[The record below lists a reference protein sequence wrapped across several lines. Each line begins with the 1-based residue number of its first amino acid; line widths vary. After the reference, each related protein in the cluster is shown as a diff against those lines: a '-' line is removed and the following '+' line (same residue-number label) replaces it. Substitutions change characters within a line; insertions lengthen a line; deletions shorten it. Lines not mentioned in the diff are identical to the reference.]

1 MRTLLVTTLAILTL
15 ATAALCGAADPAPTP
30 QLRAAVVDAAA
41 KALAE
46 EYIFPDKAAEM
57 GRVLRR
63 KLEGGGYDASTT
75 LADLLRMLRA
85 DLLAVSNDRHIAL
98 WETSEAEKQQQ
109 EADDAEEMRSTNHGF
124 RRVEVL
130 PGNVGYLDI
139 RIFDEPRRAA
149 AKADAAMALLA
160 DVDAL
165 IVDVRFNGGGDGYT
179 VTHLLSYLYADNP
192 VHHLDARYRDRV
204 DQFWTAAHVPG
215 RGLSGVPLY
224 VLTSNGTFS
233 AAEDFAYGLQTR
245 KRATIV
251 GETTRGGAHPV
262 TFRLLKE
269 LGVEMMIPNAE
280 SISPITGGN
289 WEGTGVVP
297 DVPVPEVK
305 AFVTA
310 YVAAVS
316 ALLEKAHDEGK
327 RRALE
332 RALQR
337 ARADLAPPRLTG
349 DDLAQLAG
357 TYGTTRIVLDDGR
370 LYVVRDERSRYRL
383 IPLTRDLFRVESGF
397 AELEFARD
405 AAGRPTALAR
415 IAPDG
420 TRSTSPRAQPE

>member
-1 MRTLLVTTLAILTL
+1 MRALLVTTLTVLTL
-15 ATAALCGAADPAPTP
+15 ETSALCRASEPAPSP
-30 QLRAAVVDAAA
+30 QLRTAVVDAAA
-41 KALAE
+41 RALME
-46 EYIFPDKAAEM
+46 EYIFPEKAAEM
-57 GRVLRR
+57 DRLLRR
-63 KLEGGGYDASTT
+63 KLAAGDYDACAT
-75 LADLLRMLRA
+75 LADLLRTLRA
-85 DLLAVSNDRHIAL
+85 DLVSVSNDRHIAL
-98 WETSEAEKQQQ
+98 WEMSEADKQAQ

-124 RRVEVL
+124 RRMEVL
-130 PGNVGYLDI
+130 PGNVGYLDL

-149 AKADAAMALLA
+149 ARADAAMALLA

-165 IVDVRFNGGGDGYT
+165 IVDLRFNGGGDGYA
-179 VTHLLSYLYADNP
+179 VTHLLSYLYPGNP
-192 VHHLDARYRDRV
+192 VHHLDARYRDHV
-204 DQFWTAAHVPG
+204 DQYWTESFVPG
-215 RGLSGVPLY
+215 RGLSAVPLW

-233 AAEDFAYGLQTR
+233 AAEDFAYGMQTR

-262 TFRLLKE
+262 TYRFFKD

-280 SISPITGGN
+280 SISPLTGGN

-337 ARADLAPPRLTG
+337 ARADLAPPRLGPG
-349 DDLAQLAG
+349 DLEKLAG

-370 LYVVRDERSRYRL
+370 LYMVRDERSRYRL

-397 AELEFARD
+397 AEFEFTRD
-405 AAGRPTALAR
+405 AAGRPTALVR

-420 TRSTSPRAQPE
+420 SRSTSPRAQPQ

>member
-1 MRTLLVTTLAILTL
+1 MRTLLATTFTVLSL
-15 ATAALCGAADPAPTP
+15 ATAALCVAAEPAPPP

-41 KALAE
+41 RALAE

-57 GRVLRR
+57 GRVLRS
-63 KLEGGGYDASTT
+63 KLEAGDYDACTT

-98 WETSEAEKQQQ
+98 WEMSEAEKQRQ
-109 EADDAEEMRSTNHGF
+109 EADDAEEMRSSNHGF

-149 AKADAAMALLA
+149 TKSEAAMALLA

-165 IVDVRFNGGGDGYT
+165 IVDVRFNGGGEGYM

-192 VHHLDARYRDRV
+192 VHHLDSRYRDRV
-204 DQFWTAAHVPG
+204 DQFWTAAYVPG
-215 RGLSGVPLY
+215 RSLSGIPLY

-262 TFRLLKE
+262 TFRFFKE

-289 WEGTGVVP
+289 WEGTGGG
-297 DVPVPEVK
+297 
-305 AFVTA
+305 A
-310 YVAAVS
+310 
-316 ALLEKAHDEGK
+316 G
-327 RRALE
+327 
-332 RALQR
+332 R
-337 ARADLAPPRLTG
+337 ARARSESVRNRLRGRGQRPAREGEGRREETG
-349 DDLAQLAG
+349 TRARAAAG
-357 TYGTTRIVLDDGR
+357 QGRPGTPTSDGR
-370 LYVVRDERSRYRL
+370 RSGAARRYLRHD
-383 IPLTRDLFRVESGF
+383 PH
-397 AELEFARD
+397 
-405 AAGRPTALAR
+405 RPR
-415 IAPDG
+415 RRPPV
-420 TRSTSPRAQPE
+420 SHP